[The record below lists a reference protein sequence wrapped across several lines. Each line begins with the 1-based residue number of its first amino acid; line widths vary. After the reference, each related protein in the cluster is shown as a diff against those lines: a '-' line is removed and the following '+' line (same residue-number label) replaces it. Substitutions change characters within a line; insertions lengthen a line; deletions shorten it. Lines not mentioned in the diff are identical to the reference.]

1 MGFFEDNKNFIIQKL
16 KAEMKSLSLE
26 EKIQYYEET
35 LKTETRYRL
44 KVSYNNETDKVL
56 FYKSAFEHIGIYEA
70 DYLLL
75 NIFYEKES
83 DILLNSIF
91 TLDNSIFY
99 SKNTENPILIVNKLR
114 TLIYDKKDDVLGF
127 SKRRFGELIDLRNG
141 DWATFEKDQNPI
153 MNKYGA
159 WINSQNEINLLI
171 DSILLFSKIWNLSW
185 GNPFKFNGVKACVLL
200 NHIIS
205 SKSYINFEAFDRS
218 ADILNSLLFPVENPF
233 KISIQEANTIPGYE
247 NKRREFDQKL
257 NVSRQM
263 AVNYSK
269 LSFEEIF
276 VQLKN
281 SSTEVRE
288 AIKENL
294 IKKINSGFLPS
305 SFEIDNIENLI
316 SNHGDEL
323 IPIKELLYQKCY
335 LYEKMF

>member
-1 MGFFEDNKNFIIQKL
+1 MGFFENNKNFIIQKL
-16 KAEMKSLSLE
+16 KAEMKSLTFE

-35 LKTETRYRL
+35 LKTETIYRL
-44 KVSYNNETDKVL
+44 KVSYNSETDKVL

-75 NIFYEKES
+75 NVFYEKES
-83 DILLNSIF
+83 DIILNSIF
-91 TLDNSIFY
+91 TLDNSLFHFK
-99 SKNTENPILIVNKLR
+99 STENSLLIVNMLR
-114 TLIYDKKDDVLGF
+114 SLIFNKTDNVLGF
-127 SKRRFGELIDLRNG
+127 AKKQFGELIGLRDS
-141 DWATFEKDQNPI
+141 DWCTIEKYQNPI
-153 MNKYGA
+153 MNKYGT
-159 WINSQNEINLLI
+159 WINSQNKKEILI
-171 DSILLFSKIWNLSW
+171 DSLLLFSKIWDLVW
-185 GNPFKFNGVKACVLL
+185 GNPFKGEKACVLL

-205 SKSYINFEAFDRS
+205 SESYVNFQAFDRS
-218 ADILNSLLFPVENPF
+218 TDILNSLLFPVENPF

-247 NKRREFDQKL
+247 IKRREFDHKL
-257 NVSRQM
+257 DVSRQM
-263 AVNYSK
+263 AINYSD

-276 VQLKN
+276 IQFKN
-281 SSTEVRE
+281 SSSEVRE